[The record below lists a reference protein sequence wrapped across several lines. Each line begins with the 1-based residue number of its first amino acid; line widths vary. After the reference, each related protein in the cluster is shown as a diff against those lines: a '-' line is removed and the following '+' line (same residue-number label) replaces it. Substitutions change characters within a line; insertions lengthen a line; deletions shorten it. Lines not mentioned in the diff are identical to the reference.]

1 MTCRD
6 PFLGVIVSRLVNR
19 DFSFRFMFGR
29 IRLQYQD
36 SSAWMIWF
44 LRLNVVNAVFVFL
57 GVALVCKATM
67 RTTE

>member
-1 MTCRD
+1 MNCRD
-6 PFLGVIVSRLVNR
+6 PFLGVIVSRLV
-19 DFSFRFMFGR
+19 DSEFSFRFMFGR

-36 SSAWMIWF
+36 SCAWMIWF

-57 GVALVCKATM
+57 GIALVCEATM

>member
-1 MTCRD
+1 
-6 PFLGVIVSRLVNR
+6 
-19 DFSFRFMFGR
+19 MFGR

-36 SSAWMIWF
+36 SCAWMIWF

-57 GVALVCKATM
+57 GIALVCEATM